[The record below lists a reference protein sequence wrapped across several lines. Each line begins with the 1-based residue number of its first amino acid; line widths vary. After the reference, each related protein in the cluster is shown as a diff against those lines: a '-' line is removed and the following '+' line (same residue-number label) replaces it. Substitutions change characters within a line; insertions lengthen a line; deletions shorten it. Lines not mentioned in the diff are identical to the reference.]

1 MAISTAGYRDPR
13 NAFATT
19 PTSCA
24 STVAP
29 KLVGPK
35 EAAMSP
41 SAKAITS
48 ANTKPMITNTT
59 SIAEHRHQPPRVS
72 VQLNLMDAT
81 APASSITSAKY
92 DRKIRPSRKNTN
104 MNTRA
109 NIRIGITEDFAPPIP
124 AVAMPPTM
132 AAKIPN
138 ATAITIAHKKNTSSC
153 SSTRGNKRN
162 PDVKEVCTDG
172 ALFVETP

>member
-41 SAKAITS
+41 FAKAITS

-59 SIAEHRHQPPRVS
+59 SIAEHRIQPPRLS

-81 APASSITSAKY
+81 APASSTTSAKY
-92 DRKIRPSRKNTN
+92 DRNSRPNRKNTN
-104 MNTRA
+104 KNMIVTVMNGNT
-109 NIRIGITEDFAPPIP
+109 GDFAPPRPP
-124 AVAMPPTM
+124 ATLKPPPTI
-132 AAKIPN
+132 AATIAN
-138 ATAITIAHKKNTSSC
+138 ATQITIQDRMNTSIC

-162 PDVKEVCTDG
+162 PAAKEACRG
-172 ALFVETP
+172 G